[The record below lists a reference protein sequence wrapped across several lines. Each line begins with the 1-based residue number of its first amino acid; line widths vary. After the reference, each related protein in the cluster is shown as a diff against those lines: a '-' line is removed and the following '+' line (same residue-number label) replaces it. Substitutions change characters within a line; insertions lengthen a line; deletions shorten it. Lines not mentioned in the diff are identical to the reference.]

1 MQSNKCQPTK
11 TTFELVHVKEE
22 LEDECNRSTVI
33 NQKEHQ
39 DKKSSTSANEKKRRL
54 RSIVLSGDSED
65 EGNEKSQSKTVEKAV
80 PRNKRGVQGK
90 TKNTKLEDE
99 GLDVGYT
106 KVKTSVSAATRM
118 TRSLAKK
125 SNVSYKN
132 KLV

>member
-1 MQSNKCQPTK
+1 M
-11 TTFELVHVKEE
+11 KEE

-33 NQKEHQ
+33 NQKENQ
-39 DKKSSTSANEKKRRL
+39 DKTSSTSANDKKRRL
-54 RSIVLSGDSED
+54 RSIVLSDDSED
-65 EGNEKSQSKTVEKAV
+65 EGNEKSKSKTVEKAV

>member
-1 MQSNKCQPTK
+1 M
-11 TTFELVHVKEE
+11 
-22 LEDECNRSTVI
+22 
-33 NQKEHQ
+33 
-39 DKKSSTSANEKKRRL
+39 
-54 RSIVLSGDSED
+54 
-65 EGNEKSQSKTVEKAV
+65 

-99 GLDVGYT
+99 GSDVGHT
-106 KVKTSVSAATRM
+106 KDKTSVTAATRM